1 MSDSTGIFVE
11 EARRYCRLIEEGGS
25 NNSWL
30 FARECL
36 NSVLRLYTA
45 ALELPAKEPHTIELP
60 DRIDHSA
67 WQTLYRRVGQKLAR
81 EGYWEV
87 FEPFEQEQPESIRSS
102 LPDDL
107 ADVWRDVKAGLLAI
121 KPNLDLF
128 RQNEKSTEVDQV
140 GRSANDMSKTDW
152 GRVKQEAAEDAPI
165 PYELEDGPYDPNH
178 QQAVEDFLAQATIR
192 RHGLETKKVPFT
204 GASS

>member
-121 KPNLDLF
+121 DKGNQSAVDSAIWHWRF
-128 RQNEKSTEVDQV
+128 RLESHWGYHAV
-140 GRSANDMSKTDW
+140 GAITALN
-152 GRVKQEAAEDAPI
+152 A
-165 PYELEDGPYDPNH
+165 LCFGPFADVSRPQDEN
-178 QQAVEDFLAQATIR
+178 
-192 RHGLETKKVPFT
+192 P
-204 GASS
+204 